1 ASARSAARREAVMK
15 LRTTLMTVA
24 ALALAVGA
32 ARAERLAITEPGGG
46 GLPSEVTAG
55 FAEVSVDT
63 GEDAVVMLLRLQ
75 EGTDEAELEA
85 AMAGVNAALLTETG
99 FAAAVGDLFEVAD
112 LL

>member
-1 ASARSAARREAVMK
+1 ARVAASARSAARREAVMK
-15 LRTTLMTVA
+15 LRTTLMTLA

-63 GEDAVVMLLRLQ
+63 GEDAVVMLRLH

-99 FAAAVGDLFEVAD
+99 FAAAVGDLF
-112 LL
+112 